1 MKFLN
6 KMLAKFDYH
15 SWAEFGQSLLPS
27 SKYGW
32 TVLSAGFSLSIFP
45 FVDRV
50 FGLDAYAFAVLILV
64 FIAELTSG
72 LIAASICKEAISSM
86 KLSRFSFK
94 VFYYLV
100 LISLPYVM
108 AESFKLHGKAAA
120 AFMFDWLHLFL
131 LAQIILENVVSIL
144 ENLAVISGKDKTHWI
159 AKIQQKFN
167 NLIS

>member
-6 KMLAKFDYH
+6 KMLATFDYH
-15 SWAEFGQSLLPS
+15 SWFELGQSLVPTT
-27 SKYGW
+27 KYRL
-32 TVLSAGFSLSIFP
+32 TIASAVISVSFP
-45 FVDRV
+45 FIDRV

-64 FIAELTSG
+64 FMAELTSG
-72 LIAASICKEAISSM
+72 LVAAHIRKEAISSM

-100 LISLPYVM
+100 LIALPYVM
-108 AESFKLHGKAAA
+108 SQSFKAHDRTAAA
-120 AFMFDWLHLFL
+120 TMFDWLHLFL
-131 LAQIILENVVSIL
+131 LSQIVLENVVSIL

-159 AKIQQKFN
+159 TKIQDKLN